1 MSGGRAIVVSERVD
15 SPPVE
20 RDLNG
25 DERVV
30 AERGHG
36 LQVGGDAG
44 IGLAVGFGPKAAR
57 NLDFHLGHAQSS
69 LACIVGE
76 THVGIVQEAQH
87 GGFVLDEPLVQV
99 VGIGFGDPSALA
111 LAAWRDGR
119 QFLGTLGQDGA
130 VALAQG
136 LAGGCAQD
144 LGLADWRALAAAV
157 NLSEDAAAGK
167 AVGILLQRYH
177 AAPDDRRC
185 VGPPPPG
192 DRKSKLEWIIDQ
204 LGEGDLDAARSGVAG
219 ARALFRPAC
228 PSG

>member
-1 MSGGRAIVVSERVD
+1 VLSERVD

-30 AERGHG
+30 AEFGHG

-57 NLDFHLGHAQSS
+57 DLDFDLGHAQSA
-69 LACIVGE
+69 LAGIVGE

-87 GGFVLDEPLVQV
+87 RGFVLDEPFVQV

-111 LAAWRDGR
+111 LAAGWDGG
-119 QFLGTLGQDGA
+119 QFLGALGQDGA
-130 VALAQG
+130 VALEQV

-144 LGLADWRALAAAV
+144 LVLAAIDFPAGLLQQGFQQARPAV
-157 NLSEDAAAGK
+157 V
-167 AVGILLQRYH
+167 VGI
-177 AAPDDRRC
+177 DKE
-185 VGPPPPG
+185 G
-192 DRKSKLEWIIDQ
+192 Q
-204 LGEGDLDAARSGVAG
+204 LAE
-219 ARALFRPAC
+219 
-228 PSG
+228 